1 MGQADWRYADG
12 RDVFRMVWDKE
23 VPYLSFKALE
33 REEGIVNGFS
43 TRMGGASTGKF
54 ATMNFSY
61 SREDDP
67 ANVLENYTRM
77 ARALGAERDKMVVSW
92 QTHTTNERLV
102 TEEDMGKGV
111 IRDRD
116 YRDVDGLICNIPGIT
131 LVTFYAD
138 CVPLYFVDRKRRAVG
153 LSHSGWRGT
162 VNRMGQATLDAMKEA
177 YGTCPQDVAACIGP
191 SICKACFEVGGEVV
205 EAFREAFPKVPSGM
219 LWEENGKPGKYQL
232 DLWEANKQVLMEAG
246 VPEAQITVTN
256 ICTRCN
262 HQYLFSH
269 RKHGED
275 RGNLAAF
282 LGLR

>member
-92 QTHTTNERLV
+92 QTHTTNVRLV
-102 TEEDMGKGV
+102 TEIG
-111 IRDRD
+111 
-116 YRDVDGLICNIPGIT
+116 
-131 LVTFYAD
+131 
-138 CVPLYFVDRKRRAVG
+138 RA
-153 LSHSGWRGT
+153 S
-162 VNRMGQATLDAMKEA
+162 
-177 YGTCPQDVAACIGP
+177 C
-191 SICKACFEVGGEVV
+191 
-205 EAFREAFPKVPSGM
+205 RERV
-219 LWEENGKPGKYQL
+219 
-232 DLWEANKQVLMEAG
+232 
-246 VPEAQITVTN
+246 
-256 ICTRCN
+256 
-262 HQYLFSH
+262 
-269 RKHGED
+269 
-275 RGNLAAF
+275 
-282 LGLR
+282 

>member
-1 MGQADWRYADG
+1 
-12 RDVFRMVWDKE
+12 
-23 VPYLSFKALE
+23 
-33 REEGIVNGFS
+33 
-43 TRMGGASTGKF
+43 
-54 ATMNFSY
+54 
-61 SREDDP
+61 
-67 ANVLENYTRM
+67 
-77 ARALGAERDKMVVSW
+77 
-92 QTHTTNERLV
+92 
-102 TEEDMGKGV
+102 
-111 IRDRD
+111 
-116 YRDVDGLICNIPGIT
+116 T